1 MAEEISKNT
10 LQVVVDQI
18 INDLPVSAAVEMIN
32 LQSSIDIEFKYEI
45 IKKLKS
51 IQNEENK
58 QKIKDII
65 GLISR

>member
-1 MAEEISKNT
+1 MAKEISSNM
-10 LQVVVDQI
+10 LQMVVDQI
-18 INDLPVSAAVEMIN
+18 INVLPVPAAVEMIN
-32 LQSSIDIEFKYEI
+32 QQSIFNIEFKYEV

-51 IQNEENK
+51 IKNEQKK